1 MNEELFTLAELNILH
16 LFIIALAG
24 LTLGCVWWSVRSGSV
39 ILSVLAR
46 WLRWVFIAFAGA
58 ILLDWTNWT
67 PYPTSVLIPV
77 IFLGWFLLETIYN
90 WIAIN
95 AISRSGLPL
104 FPRFKK
110 SNRKDFWPKDIPFL
124 LLKDWLRENGFKK
137 VEFLTG
143 HAEEHEMMRL
153 LVYDQEN
160 SHLRFNLIL
169 LPGVQGLGAA
179 CYSFTSIDVGGVRCI
194 TDNIFLPYGG
204 FYPENWKVER
214 HPCLRQAEQLY
225 QRHLQRL
232 DAIQL
237 RSVSFSQDPEDS
249 FNRDRIALE
258 QLNYKMGFF
267 ASDDKVDEEGRITTA
282 GRYRIW
288 QEIWMLG
295 YLGRTLQY

>member
-1 MNEELFTLAELNILH
+1 LAEFSILH
-16 LFIIALAG
+16 LLLIALAG

-39 ILSVLAR
+39 LLSVVAR
-46 WLRWVFIAFAGA
+46 WLRWIFISFSGG
-58 ILLDWTNWT
+58 ILLDWTGWT
-67 PYPTSVLIPV
+67 PYSPQVLIPV
-77 IFLGWFLLETIYN
+77 MFLAWFLLETIYN

-110 SNRKDFWPKDIPFL
+110 SIRNDFWPKDIPFL

-137 VEFLTG
+137 NEFLTG

-179 CYSFTSIDVGGVRCI
+179 CYSFNSIDAEDVRCI

-214 HPCLRQAEQLY
+214 HPFLRKAEQLY

-232 DAIQL
+232 DALQL
-237 RSVSFSQDPEDS
+237 KSVPFPRDPEDLL
-249 FNRDRIALE
+249 NHDRLILE
-258 QLNYKMGFF
+258 QLNRKLGFF
-267 ASDDKVDEEGRITTA
+267 ASDEKIEDEGRITAA